1 MTMDSELIEKFL
13 RAKAASLVLLNTP
26 DVQKNL
32 ALNEISKALFE
43 HADELRLA
51 NQKDL
56 ERSQEAPLVELEPLD
71 AIVREIFSIME
82 LPDPNGDVFDSKDL
96 PNELKLTKYR
106 IPMGHIGLVLD
117 QCPERVITAAA
128 LSIKSGNTLLI
139 WAEKAIEETVRVLVR
154 VIQMGLEVANLP
166 LDIVQMIRSHEDKD
180 LMGLLEFK
188 EGLDLILVRANPSII
203 EFCEQHG
210 QVPLLY
216 EKRAICH
223 AYVDQLVNIEKAIN
237 VVVNAKVQKPKAN
250 NSISTV
256 LIHESI
262 AVQFIPLLFK
272 ALEAEEV
279 AFRLDSTAWNYFISL
294 GIDTLDVQMAD
305 PQDWDKAWS
314 SKVLNV
320 KIVSQIDQAI
330 EHIQQHGTGHC
341 ECILSD
347 HPLHA
352 MIFTSYINASAIV
365 INTSTR
371 FYEGTQM
378 ELGPEIL
385 SSSQKAYSNGPV
397 GVKELM
403 AYKWLIQGNYQIRD

>member
-13 RAKAASLVLLNTP
+13 RAKAASLVLFNTP

-43 HADELRLA
+43 HAEELRQA

-56 ERSQEAPLVELEPLD
+56 ERIQEVSLVELEPLD

-82 LPDPNGDVFDSKDL
+82 LPDPNGEVFDSKDL

-106 IPMGHIGLVLD
+106 IPLGNIGLVLD
-117 QCPERVITAAA
+117 QSPERVMTAAA

-139 WAEKAIEETVRVLVR
+139 WAGKAIEETVRVLVR

-166 LDIVQMIRSHEDKD
+166 LDIVQVMRTHEEKD
-180 LMGLLEFK
+180 LMEFLQFK
-188 EGLDLILVRANPSII
+188 EGLDLILVRATHSLT
-203 EFCEQHG
+203 EFCQKHG
-210 QVPLLY
+210 RVPMLF
-216 EKRAICH
+216 EKRAVCH
-223 AYVDQLVNIEKAIN
+223 AYVDQLVNVEKAVN
-237 VVVNAKVQKPKAN
+237 VVVNAKIQKTKAN

-262 AVQFIPLLFK
+262 AAQFIPLLFK
-272 ALEAEEV
+272 ALETEEIS
-279 AFRLDSTAWNYFISL
+279 FRLDSIAWNYYIAL
-294 GIDTLDVQMAD
+294 GTDTVDVQMAD
-305 PQDWDKAWS
+305 PQDWDKGEG
-314 SKVLNV
+314 SKVLNM

-330 EHIQQHGTGHC
+330 EHIQKHGTGHC

-347 HPLHA
+347 HPIHA
-352 MIFTSYINASAIV
+352 MIFTSYVNASAIV

-397 GVKELM
+397 GLKELM
-403 AYKWLIQGNYQIRD
+403 AYKWLIQGNYQILE